1 MKFGAH
7 LCLTLSCIGWVVCT
21 MTKWNCAVSV
31 YPPLLT
37 SHFQADMAC
46 ANIASARLYATI
58 ERTIEIDATAAV
70 LL

>member
-1 MKFGAH
+1 
-7 LCLTLSCIGWVVCT
+7 
-21 MTKWNCAVSV
+21 
-31 YPPLLT
+31 
-37 SHFQADMAC
+37 MAC